1 LARAVGAAFKVDPC
15 DCRSQ
20 IGSGA
25 LPLDTIASAGLVIR
39 SRSGGGALERLAAAL
54 RGLARPVIGRIED
67 GGLVLDLRCLTD
79 EAGFLAA
86 LDGLV
91 AP

>member
-1 LARAVGAAFKVDPC
+1 MLC

-39 SRSGGGALERLAAAL
+39 SRTGGGALDQLAAAL
-54 RGLARPVIGRIED
+54 RSLTRPVVGRIED
-67 GGLVLDLRCLTD
+67 GGLVLDLRCMTD
-79 EAGFLAA
+79 EAVFLSQLSGLDNEA
-86 LDGLV
+86 L
-91 AP
+91 A